1 MTPTVVLLIA
11 LGYAATLLG
20 IAAWTSARS
29 DQGDSESRFF
39 TANRQAPW
47 FVVAFGMVGASLSGV
62 TFLSI
67 PGWVRDQ
74 EWTYMQMVIG
84 YCIGYVIVATILL
97 PLYYRM
103 NVTSI
108 YRVLGVRL
116 GVEAHRNRKR
126 PPPNSKDHKK
136 YARLVPV
143 VSSCLNDREPWRT
156 IQRHLETSESLE
168 I

>member
-74 EWTYMQMVIG
+74 EWTYMQMVLG
-84 YCIGYVIVATILL
+84 YCIGYVIVATTLL
-97 PLYYRM
+97 LF
-103 NVTSI
+103 TT
-108 YRVLGVRL
+108 G
-116 GVEAHRNRKR
+116 
-126 PPPNSKDHKK
+126 
-136 YARLVPV
+136 
-143 VSSCLNDREPWRT
+143 
-156 IQRHLETSESLE
+156 
-168 I
+168 